1 MRILFVVNRLAH
13 VRHFD
18 RAVRLLADRG
28 HDVCLASQD
37 DDVELWGVLA
47 RQPRIRAVVAPRN
60 RGDDWGAVLQKD
72 SPLTACVTQA
82 VDTLR
87 ESGELQRITDEW
99 IGAEAPEL
107 Q

>member
-47 RQPRIRAVVAPRN
+47 KQPRKPHELLMRV
-60 RGDDWGAVLQKD
+60 
-72 SPLTACVTQA
+72 TATG
-82 VDTLR
+82 LR
-87 ESGELQRITDEW
+87 T
-99 IGAEAPEL
+99 
-107 Q
+107 